1 MIGSRKNKKQLID
14 VVEISFIREEDYCH
28 ETTLRFLV
36 SLKKTYPRMKKKI
49 TARFLV
55 VGLMSSQISAKP
67 WD

>member
-36 SLKKTYPRMKKKI
+36 SLKKTYPK